1 MKKIYIAM
9 AVVAT
14 AMLVSCEREKDFG
27 GMTPLGENEIGFV
40 MQGVST
46 RSMEEAPQ
54 VMRGETIPVGMDN
67 LGNALFLEETIEE
80 LNPTPATKGAP
91 AYTVNVGKLYPNMG
105 VYAESLGD
113 ATFEL
118 MDEDM
123 YEHVGTPNDPNN
135 EKGWRY
141 HHNYGSNPWTDDT
154 TPIDFYLRMPAEMGG
169 VSNLS
174 YADKKI
180 EFNFIPLS
188 TAKDQE
194 DLLFSQTTLTKSE
207 HDGYLPNGAPVL
219 MYHALTGVKFRTNS
233 DNSGSTKTIIT
244 KVKFTGLKGSGHCV
258 FDGSSFEWTT
268 TTAPYSYTQTFT
280 NPAYSQDAWVDGTIG
295 NEGGTAWDSDLN
307 GTSWT
312 AAAADHNLN
321 NAKGELTF
329 WFIPQEITDAVKLE
343 VTFCVKTPDTA
354 GATGGGEFTH
364 QINIGEIL
372 AAKNVEWKAGQLRTY
387 TLDPKDVDVEIF
399 DYMEG
404 KSKTALH
411 VTNTGN
417 VAEYVRMLVIG
428 NWYGWESADDQ
439 SDGKEP
445 DILVGYKYSGPSDP
459 QYIADKAAHHAAAAL
474 FGRVHDGG
482 GRPIEAVH
490 DELGDGDDLA
500 LPVADADL
508 AHELHQG
515 RHEHHQQHREQHPAL
530 FRHPLAAGD
539 GEHPQQ
545 QQKRRQPKGHHAHGP
560 EEHLLQ
566 GHPKGRVRGPIEV
579 QPQQDAQ
586 GDEHHAQD
594 LRAHPLHDR
603 GFPGGRFLLLLPL
616 RRGELGLGRF
626 LRRRL
631 LGRGLLF
638 RILFSAVGGCFL
650 LLCQCV
656 SSL

>member
-1 MKKIYIAM
+1 MKKSLSILILNLERLKVMKKIYIAM
-9 AVVAT
+9 AVLGTVA
-14 AMLVSCEREKDFG
+14 LISCEREKSFDEQ
-27 GMTPLGENEIGFV
+27 TPLGENEIGFV

-54 VMRGETIPVGMDN
+54 VMRGETIPVGTDN
-67 LGNALFLEETIEE
+67 GGNAFFLEETIEE

-123 YEHVGTPNDPNN
+123 YDHKGDPSDPNAPKTAGPD
-135 EKGWRY
+135 ETKGDGWRY

-154 TPIDFYLRMPAEMGG
+154 TPIDFYLRMPAQMSG
-169 VSNLS
+169 VSNLT

-180 EFNFIPLS
+180 SFDFIPLS
-188 TAKDQE
+188 TAKDQD
-194 DLLFSQTTLTKSE
+194 DLLFSQTTLSKSE

-244 KVKFTGLKGSGHCV
+244 KVKFTGLKGSGHCEI
-258 FDGSSFEWTT
+258 DGSNIVWTPGT
-268 TTAPYSYTQTFT
+268 STSYTYTQTFT

-321 NAKGELTF
+321 NAKGEYTF

-364 QINIGEIL
+364 QIDFGKVL

-399 DYMEG
+399 DTMSG

-428 NWYGWESADDQ
+428 NWYGWESAEDQ
-439 SDGKEP
+439 EAGKEP
-445 DILVGYKYSGPSDP
+445 DILVGYKTNGSGGENDNEMIEPWYRETPEYGQYFDNTFTNGKPLNGNKWLRGDTGFYYPDPIGPGDKMDP
-459 QYIADKAAHHAAAAL
+459 QSDAL
-474 FGRVHDGG
+474 FKSYIWPEDVPFPTIYIPDPTSNVRKPAVGVHL
-482 GRPIEAVH
+482 IMEVVIQAISAT
-490 DELGDGDDLA
+490 DENGDPYDDCWAAWTAAIYPNGDGTI
-500 LPVADADL
+500 
-508 AHELHQG
+508 G
-515 RHEHHQQHREQHPAL
+515 
-530 FRHPLAAGD
+530 
-539 GEHPQQ
+539 
-545 QQKRRQPKGHHAHGP
+545 PK
-560 EEHLLQ
+560 
-566 GHPKGRVRGPIEV
+566 
-579 QPQQDAQ
+579 
-586 GDEHHAQD
+586 
-594 LRAHPLHDR
+594 
-603 GFPGGRFLLLLPL
+603 
-616 RRGELGLGRF
+616 
-626 LRRRL
+626 
-631 LGRGLLF
+631 
-638 RILFSAVGGCFL
+638 
-650 LLCQCV
+650 
-656 SSL
+656 

>member
-1 MKKIYIAM
+1 MTLQLRVMMKKSLSILILNLERPRAMKKIYIAL
-9 AVVAT
+9 AVFAT
-14 AMLVSCEREKDFG
+14 AMLVSCEREKSFDTL
-27 GMTPLGENEIGFV
+27 TPLGENEIGFV

-54 VMRGETIPVGMDN
+54 VMRGETIPMGMDN

-105 VYAESLGD
+105 VYAESLDD

-154 TPIDFYLRMPAEMGG
+154 TPIDFYLRMPAQMSG
-169 VSNLS
+169 VSNLTYS
-174 YADKKI
+174 DKKI
-180 EFNFIPLS
+180 SFDFIPLS

-207 HDGYLPNGAPVL
+207 HDGYLPNGAPVM

-233 DNSGSTKTIIT
+233 DNSGTTKTIIT

-268 TTAPYSYTQTFT
+268 TNAPYSYTQTFT
-280 NPAYSQDAWVDGTIG
+280 NPTYSEDAWVDGTIG

-321 NAKGELTF
+321 NAKGEFTF

-343 VTFCVKTPDTA
+343 VTFCIKTPDTA
-354 GATGGGEFTH
+354 GTTGGGEFTH
-364 QINIGEIL
+364 QIDFGEIL

-387 TLDPKDVDVEIF
+387 TLDPKDVDVEIY
-399 DYMEG
+399 DTMSG
-404 KSKTALH
+404 RSKTNLH

-428 NWYGWESADDQ
+428 NWYGWETAEDFAKYESTGQ
-439 SDGKEP
+439 PEP

-459 QYIADKAAHHAAAAL
+459 QYIEDKAANPNTDVNEMVTPWFREDDDYGQYFDETFTKGKPTGDNKWLRGNTGFYYPDPIGPGDKMDPQSEAL
-474 FGRVHDGG
+474 FTSYVWPSNRAFPTIYIPDPNSNVRRPAAGVHLIMEVAIQAISAVDENGDTYESCWDAWTAAIYPNGG
-482 GRPIEAVH
+482 GTI
-490 DELGDGDDLA
+490 G
-500 LPVADADL
+500 
-508 AHELHQG
+508 
-515 RHEHHQQHREQHPAL
+515 
-530 FRHPLAAGD
+530 
-539 GEHPQQ
+539 
-545 QQKRRQPKGHHAHGP
+545 PK
-560 EEHLLQ
+560 
-566 GHPKGRVRGPIEV
+566 
-579 QPQQDAQ
+579 
-586 GDEHHAQD
+586 
-594 LRAHPLHDR
+594 
-603 GFPGGRFLLLLPL
+603 
-616 RRGELGLGRF
+616 
-626 LRRRL
+626 
-631 LGRGLLF
+631 
-638 RILFSAVGGCFL
+638 
-650 LLCQCV
+650 
-656 SSL
+656 